1 MGKIKKIL
9 EKELGSTQSV
19 EVYPV
24 TSIEAVYDENNE
36 RLDNIIN
43 RKNKEIQKELK
54 AEVTRASN
62 AESNLRETIN
72 NITKVNENAT
82 SANIVT
88 IDNIPNTSASNVQQ
102 ALNELFENDTCV
114 IMVESFGADTPETP
128 TTGMYW
134 YDTTN
139 KKLKKYSGT
148 EWAEE
153 TIGSRNIYVN
163 KAENIPYRWEDT
175 DMVALQS
182 DISDIEIAV
191 DDLKKKDLEISS
203 IIGGVSF
210 QITRYGECIVIKDYK
225 TTTAGGFQS
234 RSGCNVY
241 VCKLNTGDKV
251 TFKGIIAYS
260 CPICITT
267 QDLSGKTAAEIIGLA
282 PFTGINANNAG
293 DKPDEIYT
301 YTALDDG
308 WVLCSTWDEPVV
320 TINPAFEKAV
330 IRQNEIDDEVTELYR
345 TLGYTSRFK
354 EKEVKIFNGYL
365 NYWGE
370 AFNSNNNYRTIFVN
384 LKKGQRLSFT
394 GAIGNSAYCVSTTTD
409 LSELSVDEIVSQWS
423 SFEGRKIHMSA
434 TASNTTTKS
443 YVSSEDDK
451 NWFALGV
458 HVSLVNEVEITG
470 FKEISDNRAI
480 REELI
485 GKEITTIYTG
495 KATFSRARNYLSFGI
510 LVSLGSADS
519 VDISMN
525 INQAAAYPNVLHCE
539 KSGYYRITSPDYF
552 IDKVSIVFNGTQNEE
567 SYVKIFEDK
576 IGAALEERTRVFNNW
591 DNYNAQTD
599 VFLQDSLDY
608 YRVVN
613 RAYNSYKTLKNTDA
627 TLKKINKS
635 SYTYAHVSM
644 FKIKGDSVYLA
655 HLQNTSSAG
664 EGQTSTTYE
673 LVLQK
678 FSLTRYASSDWDP
691 DTDVTSLVLGKLGT
705 SYTTASGDIIE
716 TVRTPGDHAIELVG
730 DYLYI
735 VHGVRPVVGDETII
749 SYKYDTNSDS
759 IVSGSTNI
767 CKLSYK
773 GEEVDMTCSNFV
785 KLLKADGYFSTGSA
799 TMHMS
804 SQFVN
809 YSGWYYNTLVTTDIN
824 TYGALV
830 RTQDF
835 INYELVSIIPFNKYG
850 TDEIILGINGSV
862 IIVACRQKYGK
873 TYMMM
878 GYFNA
883 SNQSWIAW
891 HKLPAGNTRPWIW
904 ANGNTVY
911 MMYPISESDR
921 SRYQIVKSRATN
933 NSFIEWENVC
943 TIETNWDY
951 PCILVSNGIVYFS
964 CSTNS
969 RTQVKFGK
977 LMLSNVDKM
986 AKLIQLLD
994 S

>member
-36 RLDNIIN
+36 RLDSIIN
-43 RKNKEIQKELK
+43 RKNKEIQKELE

-72 NITKVNENAT
+72 NITEINENAT

-102 ALNELFENDTCV
+102 ALNELFENDTCI
-114 IMVESFGADTPETP
+114 IMVESFGTDAPETP

-148 EWAEE
+148 EWSEE
-153 TIGSRNIYVN
+153 TINSGNIYVN

-175 DMVALQS
+175 DMVAFSAQS
-182 DISDIEIAV
+182 IDWLYSNV
-191 DDLKKKDLEISS
+191 QKLSS
-203 IIGGVSF
+203 IIEGIDYL
-210 QITRYGECIVIKDYK
+210 ITEYNLLAEPVVIEGYYK
-225 TTTAGGFQS
+225 EGT
-234 RSGCNVY
+234 SGKFKSNSNSKIY
-241 VCKLNTGDKV
+241 VCKLNPGDIV
-251 TFKGIIAYS
+251 TFKGNLGNSY
-260 CPICITT
+260 PICVTT
-267 QDLSGKTAAEIIGLA
+267 TDLTGMSADEIITLN
-282 PFTGINANNAG
+282 PLTSEVYRNMSSTTN
-293 DKPDEIYT
+293 PDET
-301 YTALDDG
+301 LSYTADSEI
-308 WVLCSTWDEPVV
+308 WILCSLLISWAEPIITVYPSYSQTV
-320 TINPAFEKAV
+320 TK
-330 IRQNEIDDEVTELYR
+330 QNEIDDEVTELYR
-345 TLGYTSRFK
+345 TLGYTSRFR
-354 EKEVKIFNGYL
+354 EKDVKIFKGYL
-365 NYWGE
+365 NYWGNT
-370 AFNSNNNYRTIFVN
+370 FISSSNYRTIFVN
-384 LKKGQRLSFT
+384 LKRGQGLIFT
-394 GAIGNSAYCVSTTTD
+394 GKAENSRFCAVTQTD
-409 LSELSVDEIVSQWS
+409 LSELSADEIVSQWT
-423 SFEGRKIHMSA
+423 SFESSSYE
-434 TASNTTTKS
+434 TAIINDRDYLISDN
-443 YVSSEDDK
+443 DK
-451 NWFALGV
+451 NWFAISV
-458 HVSLVNEVEITG
+458 RASLVNEVKITG
-470 FKEISDNRAI
+470 LKEISDNRAI

-495 KATFSRARNYLSFGI
+495 KVKFTRAQNYLSFGI

-519 VDISMN
+519 VDISMH
-525 INQAAAYPNVLHCE
+525 INQSTAYPNVLHCE
-539 KSGYYRITSPDYF
+539 KSGCYRITSPNYF
-552 IDKVSIVFNGTQNEE
+552 IDNVSIVFNGTQNKE

-576 IGAALEERTRVFNNW
+576 IGAALQERTRVFNNW

-613 RAYNSYKTLKNTDA
+613 RAYNSYKTLQNTNA

-664 EGQTSTTYE
+664 EEQTSNTYE

-678 FSLTRYASSDWDP
+678 FSLTRYESSDWNP

-705 SYTTASGDIIE
+705 SYTTASGDTIE
-716 TVRTPGDHAIELVG
+716 TVRIPGDHAIELVG

-773 GEEVDMTCSNFV
+773 GEEVDMTCSNFI

-804 SQFVN
+804 SQFVS
-809 YSGWYYNTLVTTDIN
+809 YSEWYYNTLVTTDIN

-883 SNQSWIAW
+883 SNKSWIAW

-904 ANGNTVY
+904 TNNNTVY

-921 SRYQIVKSRATN
+921 SRYQIVKNRTTN

-951 PCILVSNGIVYFS
+951 PCMLVSNKIVYFS
-964 CSTNS
+964 CSTNN